1 MGRAFCST
9 KTHGSTIAFHF
20 ATGSSENSAYL
31 PRKFTLLGILRSFKS
46 GRFLGLGF
54 FFFSLEGKLCISATV
69 REKLTFHR
77 RGVYNHPVGLIYAES
92 SLPPFIKGLMKLSEK
107 MRKTS
112 IRTQSRRA
120 ELFLRCQGKKV
131 TSASRGQELSLGTSG

>member
-1 MGRAFCST
+1 M
-9 KTHGSTIAFHF
+9 KT
-20 ATGSSENSAYL
+20 AYL

-46 GRFLGLGF
+46 GQFLGLGLF

-77 RGVYNHPVGLIYAES
+77 RGVHNHPVGLIYTES

-131 TSASRGQELSLGTSG
+131 TSASQGQELSLGTSG